1 MIRQPVWIVERDDG
15 EVICVCDHKEVA
27 DNISDIANS
36 LTDDNGN
43 QPVSSL
49 VTEWNMN
56 EMPDFLINRTYYVT
70 IDGDNAAASLV
81 DYDENYAINVI
92 EQRQA
97 KQTGKYTVYVYAESS
112 GEAIAKAYELI
123 ADATVK

>member
-15 EVICVCDHKEVA
+15 EVLAVCDNKEVA

-49 VTEWNMN
+49 VTEWNIN
-56 EMPDFLINRTYYVT
+56 ELPDFLINRTYYVT
-70 IDGDNAAASLV
+70 ITGDDAKADLV
-81 DYDENYAINVI
+81 DYDENYGINLV
-92 EQRQA
+92 EKQA
-97 KQTGKYTVYVYAESS
+97 KTGKYTVYVYAETTND
-112 GEAIAKAYELI
+112 AITKAYNLLAELSP
-123 ADATVK
+123 VK